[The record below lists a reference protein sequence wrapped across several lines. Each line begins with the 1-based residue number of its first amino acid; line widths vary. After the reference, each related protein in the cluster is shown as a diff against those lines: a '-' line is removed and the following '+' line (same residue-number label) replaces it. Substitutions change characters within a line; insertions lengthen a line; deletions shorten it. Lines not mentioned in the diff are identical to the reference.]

1 MIILTISDEQQ
12 KDIAILERKLPYLVD
27 VSAKMN
33 NIANSIKAQGIR
45 NELVNTKDRL
55 DSAIRSIKR
64 FVNPDGQSQLPMK
77 SDDDFSHAND
87 ETFVAK
93 QKLDLQ
99 VISEMMNDL

>member
-12 KDIAILERKLPYLVD
+12 KDKATLKPELPYLVD
-27 VSAKMN
+27 VSAKIGS
-33 NIANSIKAQGIR
+33 IANSIKAQGIS

-77 SDDDFSHAND
+77 FDDDLSRANN
-87 ETFVAK
+87 ETSVAK

-99 VISEMMNDL
+99 VITEMLNDL

>member
-1 MIILTISDEQQ
+1 VIILTISDEQQ
-12 KDIAILERKLPYLVD
+12 KDIATLEAKLPYLVD
-27 VSAKMN
+27 VSAKIS
-33 NIANSIKAQGIR
+33 NITNSIKAQGIR

-64 FVNPDGQSQLPMK
+64 YVNPDGQSQLPMK
-77 SDDDFSHAND
+77 SNDDSSHAND

>member
-1 MIILTISDEQQ
+1 MIILTVDEQIQ
-12 KDIAILERKLPYLVD
+12 KDIATLNAKLPYLVD

-33 NIANSIKAQGIR
+33 NIAKSIKAQGIR

-64 FVNPDGQSQLPMK
+64 FVNPDGQSQLPLE
-77 SDDDFSHAND
+77 SNDDFSHAND

-99 VISEMMNDL
+99 VITEMMNDL